1 MAVRQCGVTLK
12 KKEEAE
18 QPDRRSHTQPDP
30 IRTDTLLMIVL
41 LLLGTK

>member
-1 MAVRQCGVTLK
+1 MAVRQCGVTL